1 MQPSLP
7 PLMAFADSS
16 LKDTLVG
23 LNFLR
28 PTERKRLALLSAPLT
43 QAFSDGG
50 VLGALPPLSQTTLK
64 GGGSSQREETRVGVC
79 SVNPLHEVSWA
90 PLSPPVRQPQSGGT
104 GSPLLPWGTWWEGK
118 GALEVAQRSFPTQEG
133 IRVLPP
139 LQEGHNELG
148 PRRPVRGGRKGA
160 GWRQIQ
166 GVLLF
171 SACTCPLTPTAPGI

>member
-64 GGGSSQREETRVGVC
+64 GGGR
-79 SVNPLHEVSWA
+79 P
-90 PLSPPVRQPQSGGT
+90 SG
-104 GSPLLPWGTWWEGK
+104 
-118 GALEVAQRSFPTQEG
+118 
-133 IRVLPP
+133 
-139 LQEGHNELG
+139 
-148 PRRPVRGGRKGA
+148 RRP
-160 GWRQIQ
+160 GWE
-166 GVLLF
+166 
-171 SACTCPLTPTAPGI
+171 SAV

>member
-64 GGGSSQREETRVGVC
+64 GGRVVPAGGDPGGSQQCEPAARGQLGSSVASSEAAPVWGNRV
-79 SVNPLHEVSWA
+79 P
-90 PLSPPVRQPQSGGT
+90 SPALGDLVGG
-104 GSPLLPWGTWWEGK
+104 EG
-118 GALEVAQRSFPTQEG
+118 
-133 IRVLPP
+133 
-139 LQEGHNELG
+139 G
-148 PRRPVRGGRKGA
+148 P
-160 GWRQIQ
+160 
-166 GVLLF
+166 
-171 SACTCPLTPTAPGI
+171 